1 MYILRYTKIL
11 CKKLK
16 KQLVCVIK
24 ARMVIIYLQD
34 FQYGS
39 NVLQTTTTD
48 MNALNNPLIEDD
60 GCLRFIL

>member
-1 MYILRYTKIL
+1 MVWSGLHPKIERGLLTYT
-11 CKKLK
+11 
-16 KQLVCVIK
+16 
-24 ARMVIIYLQD
+24 YNLQD